1 MVTTQPC
8 STRYNK
14 YIHNT
19 RHMTTIQLS
28 ATPKTKKQIQE
39 TQLQIAQNVQDLCKT
54 LEENHE
60 QYVIEL
66 HERSILRDGDSG
78 GYHKGQL
85 REIHDG
91 TANLNRFVS
100 YEGRKYIKIV
110 MQEYQEYNEYY
121 PNREVGYR
129 DGSVHAFVDK
139 KTGDVYKPAGYN
151 KPAKHVRYNLMN
163 WDHRKFLLNPKC
175 VDWAGGYLYMR

>member
-1 MVTTQPC
+1 
-8 STRYNK
+8 
-14 YIHNT
+14 
-19 RHMTTIQLS
+19 MTTHLLLHQ
-28 ATPKTKKQIQE
+28 KQRNRQE
-39 TQLQIAQNVQDLCKT
+39 DQLQIAQNVQDLCKT

-175 VDWAGGYLYMR
+175 

>member
-1 MVTTQPC
+1 MVPTHPC

-19 RHMTTIQLS
+19 RHMTTTS
-28 ATPKTKKQIQE
+28 NYVE
-39 TQLQIAQNVQDLCKT
+39 DLCKT
-54 LEENHE
+54 LDENHK

>member
-1 MVTTQPC
+1 
-8 STRYNK
+8 
-14 YIHNT
+14 
-19 RHMTTIQLS
+19 MTTYHFT
-28 ATPKTKKQIQE
+28 ATPTTKKQAQE
-39 TQLQIAQNVQDLCKT
+39 VQLQIAQNVQDLCET
-54 LEENHE
+54 LDENHK

-85 REIHDG
+85 NEINEG

-151 KPAKHVRYNLMN
+151 KPAKHVRFNLLDDN
-163 WDHRKFLLNPKC
+163 SYEECIHQAS
-175 VDWAGGYLYMR
+175 WAGGYLYMR

>member
-19 RHMTTIQLS
+19 RHMTTHLS
-28 ATPKTKKQIQE
+28 ATPKTKKQLQE
-39 TQLQIAQNVQDLCKT
+39 VQLQIAQNVQDLCET

-85 REIHDG
+85 REIHNG

-151 KPAKHVRYNLMN
+151 KPAKHVRFNLLDDN
-163 WDHRKFLLNPKC
+163 SYEESIHQASW
-175 VDWAGGYLYMR
+175 VGGYLYMR

>member
-1 MVTTQPC
+1 
-8 STRYNK
+8 
-14 YIHNT
+14 
-19 RHMTTIQLS
+19 MTTIQLS
-28 ATPKTKKQIQE
+28 ATPKTKKQVQE
-39 TQLQIAQNVQDLCKT
+39 DQLQIAQTVQDLCET

-129 DGSVHAFVDK
+129 DGSVHAFVDLSLIHISEP
-139 KTGDVYKPAGYN
+139 T
-151 KPAKHVRYNLMN
+151 RRM
-163 WDHRKFLLNPKC
+163 
-175 VDWAGGYLYMR
+175 

>member
-1 MVTTQPC
+1 MSPLNC
-8 STRYNK
+8 PYSKN
-14 YIHNT
+14 IIEI
-19 RHMTTIQLS
+19 MTTYHLS
-28 ATPKTKKQIQE
+28 ATPKTKKQVQE
-39 TQLQIAQNVQDLCKT
+39 AQLQSAQNVQDLCKT

-85 REIHDG
+85 NEINEG

>member
-1 MVTTQPC
+1 MVPTQPC
-8 STRYNK
+8 SIRYNK
-14 YIHNT
+14 YIHN
-19 RHMTTIQLS
+19 RGHMTTI
-28 ATPKTKKQIQE
+28 T
-39 TQLQIAQNVQDLCKT
+39 NYVQDLCET

-151 KPAKHVRYNLMN
+151 KPAKHVRYNIMN

>member
-1 MVTTQPC
+1 
-8 STRYNK
+8 
-14 YIHNT
+14 
-19 RHMTTIQLS
+19 MTTI
-28 ATPKTKKQIQE
+28 T
-39 TQLQIAQNVQDLCKT
+39 NYVQDLCET

-85 REIHDG
+85 REINDG

-110 MQEYQEYNEYY
+110 MQEYHE
-121 PNREVGYR
+121 
-129 DGSVHAFVDK
+129 SVSYTHLTLPTKA
-139 KTGDVYKPAGYN
+139 
-151 KPAKHVRYNLMN
+151 
-163 WDHRKFLLNPKC
+163 
-175 VDWAGGYLYMR
+175 

>member
-1 MVTTQPC
+1 MVPTQPC
-8 STRYNK
+8 SIRYNK
-14 YIHNT
+14 YIHN
-19 RHMTTIQLS
+19 RGHMTTI
-28 ATPKTKKQIQE
+28 T
-39 TQLQIAQNVQDLCKT
+39 NYVQDLCET